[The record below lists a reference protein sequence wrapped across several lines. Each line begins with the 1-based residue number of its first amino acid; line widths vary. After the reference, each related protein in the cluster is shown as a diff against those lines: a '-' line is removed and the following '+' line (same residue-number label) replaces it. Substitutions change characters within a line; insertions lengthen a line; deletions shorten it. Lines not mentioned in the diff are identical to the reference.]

1 MAYAE
6 GTKVPTSRT
15 RGEIEA
21 LVEQHGA
28 SKFMS
33 MRDDDLHLAKISF
46 AIKGLL
52 IRFTLHLPDADEMRK
67 LLKKQKYWQG
77 RAIGEDRLGKELDT
91 ETRRRWRC
99 LLLTIKAKLISV
111 EDKVETFEEAF
122 LAHIV
127 TAEDVTIYERMKIE
141 GGGQLLLG
149 PAGK

>member
-6 GTKVPTSRT
+6 GTRVPTSRT

-28 SKFMS
+28 SKFIS
-33 MRDDDLHLAKISF
+33 MRDDDARLAKISF

-52 IRFTLHLPDADEMRK
+52 VRFVLHLPDSEEMRK
-67 LLKKQKYWQG
+67 LLKRQKFYQH
-77 RAIGEDRLGKELDT
+77 RAIPEDRLARELDS

-99 LLLTIKAKLISV
+99 LLLTIKAKLTSV

-122 LAHIV
+122 LSHIV
-127 TAEDVTIYERMKIE
+127 TADDVTI
-141 GGGQLLLG
+141 
-149 PAGK
+149 